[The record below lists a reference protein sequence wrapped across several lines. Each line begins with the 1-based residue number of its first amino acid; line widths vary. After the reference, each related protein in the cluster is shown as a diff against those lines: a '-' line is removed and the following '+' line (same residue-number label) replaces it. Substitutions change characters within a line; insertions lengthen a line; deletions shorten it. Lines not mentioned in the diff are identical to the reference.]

1 MKKIAILLITFW
13 TVISPV
19 AAQSRKYLMEQIES
33 ISKTIAEQNRI
44 LSNKLIYIGGL
55 HHNTKAINLPFIVV
69 NTQDVYE
76 IQIPYPL
83 KQIHVDRSV
92 SKAHYTLAAIDS
104 TNTSLKILDEDQF
117 WATPFNYQI
126 IKTKTIPSKDSLR
139 LIPAYDPINELDRC
153 IIKRRKQK
161 ANSYLTKSDMKNKS
175 IKELKELYLTY
186 MEIFHVIDEIVN
198 ERYLKIASKAEL
210 RKEGLLTGGFL
221 KKSKIDFSKID
232 KQQFRTIDIRYF
244 TELEIDSK
252 NPKILTDVPTD
263 SYTLEKKDNK
273 TILRIT
279 DPVRFW
285 GLSNF
290 LIIQSDL

>member
-1 MKKIAILLITFW
+1 
-13 TVISPV
+13 
-19 AAQSRKYLMEQIES
+19 
-33 ISKTIAEQNRI
+33 
-44 LSNKLIYIGGL
+44 
-55 HHNTKAINLPFIVV
+55 
-69 NTQDVYE
+69 
-76 IQIPYPL
+76 
-83 KQIHVDRSV
+83 
-92 SKAHYTLAAIDS
+92 
-104 TNTSLKILDEDQF
+104 
-117 WATPFNYQI
+117 
-126 IKTKTIPSKDSLR
+126 
-139 LIPAYDPINELDRC
+139 
-153 IIKRRKQK
+153 
-161 ANSYLTKSDMKNKS
+161 MKNKS